1 MATPSYQDIIEKDI
15 FELLDLQ
22 QIPAA
27 EREELATKL
36 YNTIENR
43 VILRLDTIMEAADVE
58 AWKKYL
64 EAGDRQGADAF
75 LLSKQI
81 DIQKILIEEAAILKA
96 QVVFMLKGEAPAT
109 TGGTPGTPPSNPPAA
124 V

>member
-1 MATPSYQDIIEKDI
+1 MAVPSYQDIIEKDI

-22 QIPAA
+22 NIPP
-27 EREELATKL
+27 EQREELATKL

-43 VILRLDTIMEAADVE
+43 VILRLDTIMEAADIE
-58 AWKKYL
+58 SWKKYL
-64 EAGDRQGADAF
+64 EAGDRKGADAY
-75 LLSKQI
+75 LISKEI

-96 QVVFMLKGEAPAT
+96 QVVFMLKGDGAPA
-109 TGGTPGTPPSNPPAA
+109 PK